1 MLDFMIKNTNLGKDG
16 MKPFGLTMLAGL
28 CAAGL
33 TFATPAAAQ
42 KQKDTLRYAFQRS
55 TQALDM
61 YLDPG
66 LHTTFTQEIVFDTVI
81 SYNDATMK
89 FEPLLAKSWTRTSP
103 TTIEM
108 DLRDDVKWHDGQV
121 FDADDVVYTFNWL
134 IDPKSKV
141 FYKPQWSWIDKIEK
155 LGPYKVRLTA
165 KQPTPFD
172 LLNLAV
178 LSPIMPEHAHGA
190 VANKADFVAKSTG
203 TGPYRAVSVDTTK
216 GAVLERSDAFKHGN
230 SWKTPA
236 KIKRMEIMLIP
247 DFGTQVA
254 QLLAGG
260 VDLATM
266 PWAEAQAL
274 AQSPSHY
281 TFAHESFSYVY
292 MMIDST
298 GRSGIKELQDP
309 RVRKALMMAVNPSE
323 ILQVVAGDT
332 KVSMPEHVCW
342 KNQFGCAYTELPPKY
357 DPAGAKK
364 LLAEAG
370 YPNGFD
376 IDVYSVDGIYKDTNQ
391 VVAGQLR
398 KIGVR
403 TSTKALTRAAF
414 RQEIDKGKMGI
425 VATVWN
431 GGGMADV
438 GGTLDYFLFADLKDY
453 IQGSDLR
460 DLATQSAA
468 EMDDAK
474 RKLLVGRI
482 MDTFTDTYSVRQL
495 IPAPT
500 VYVASKDVQIGRTAH
515 VAGGLLGYDFSWK

>member
-1 MLDFMIKNTNLGKDG
+1 
-16 MKPFGLTMLAGL
+16 MKPFGRKYFTVAMLAALG
-28 CAAGL
+28 AALG
-33 TFATPAAAQ
+33 TAAIATATPALAQ
-42 KQKDTLRYAFQRS
+42 KEKDTLRYAFQRS
-55 TQALDM
+55 TQALDA

-89 FEPLLAKSWTRTSP
+89 FEPLLAKSWTRISP
-103 TTIEM
+103 TVVEM
-108 DLRDDVKWHDGQV
+108 ELRDDIKWHDGQA

-134 IDPKSKV
+134 TDPKTRIQ
-141 FYKPQWSWIDKIEK
+141 FKPNWSWVDKVEK
-155 LGPYKVRLTA
+155 LSPTKVRFTA
-165 KQPTPFD
+165 KKPTPFD

-178 LSPIMPEHAHGA
+178 MSPIMPEHVHGPA
-190 VANKADFVAKSTG
+190 ANKADFVPKSTG
-203 TGPYRAVSVDTTK
+203 TGPYRAVSVDTSR

-230 SWKTPA
+230 TWKTPA
-236 KIKRMEIMLIP
+236 KIKRIEIMLIP

-274 AQSPSHY
+274 SQSPNHY
-281 TFAHESFSYVY
+281 TFAHESFSYVS

-309 RVRKALMMAVNPSE
+309 RVRRALMMAVNPKE

-332 KVSMPEHVCW
+332 KVDLPEHVCW
-342 KNQFGCAYTELPPKY
+342 KNQFGCSYTKLPPKY
-357 DPAGAKK
+357 DPEGAKK

-391 VVAGQLR
+391 VIAGQLR

-403 TSTKALTRAAF
+403 ASSKAMTRAAF

-438 GGTLDYFLFADLKDY
+438 AGSLDYFLFADLKDY
-453 IQGSDLR
+453 IEGSDLR
-460 DLATQSAA
+460 DLATKSAS

-474 RKLLVGRI
+474 RKQMVGQI
-482 MDTFTDTYSVRQL
+482 MDRFTDSYNVRQL

-500 VYVASKDVQIGRTAH
+500 VYVARKELQIGRSAH
-515 VAGGLLGYDFSWK
+515 VAGGLLGNDFSW